1 MADQPPE
8 GSIRLSAREKNKP
21 RQDKAQLI
29 QAGRLHGRREN
40 REIDELTAQVTALT
54 GQLDAART
62 EVDRL
67 KGSAG
72 AAGGSKTD
80 KAVQKELDALS
91 KKVRRLEE
99 ERDAAV
105 ADKDALATKVSSLES
120 SLALDTRLVKLN
132 ADLEAERARVSSHAG
147 KLALA
152 QDESSTFQ
160 RRLQQLEKG
169 GETTAEMEMK
179 RQKQQFN
186 EAVSRLEGQVANLE
200 QDKFNLIELV
210 KTSKAKQDQLE
221 DQKLSLERESSR
233 LSTELQKAEGLVKQR
248 EQQDRVRQT
257 QAREGACSAEEQT
270 RLKDKIVALEKLCA
284 TLEASAIDSSSGSF
298 DSAAFLTV
306 RRYHDL
312 IANLHLSEDDVTTL
326 LDEGSLWPPIR
337 ATQPNDTSLIDF
349 MWLLADREA
358 EHDDDKRALE
368 DELAQ
373 AKQRADDALAAAS
386 GSRRGSV
393 AVGASRSGGTQDG
406 LEKER
411 AAAREDKARDKEVI
425 AQLEARISAY
435 EANASRPERSSS
447 RASSVY
453 AAPTATSGYSQAVV
467 DRLTVAMK
475 DLNQQVADLRDEN
488 MSLLLQLAGVEP

>member
-8 GSIRLSAREKNKP
+8 GTIRLSNREKNKP
-21 RQDKAQLI
+21 RHDKADLI
-29 QAGRLHGRREN
+29 QAGRLAGRRDN
-40 REIDELTAQVTALT
+40 REIEGLTAQCAALEK
-54 GQLDAART
+54 QLEAARG

-67 KGSAG
+67 KSSAG
-72 AAGGSKTD
+72 AVGGKKTD
-80 KAVQKELDALS
+80 KAVQKELDALG

-120 SLALDTRLVKLN
+120 SLALDARLVKLN
-132 ADLEAERARVSSHAG
+132 ADLDAERTRASGLAG

-179 RQKQQFN
+179 RRRQQYN
-186 EAVSRLEGQVANLE
+186 EAVSRLEGQVASLE
-200 QDKFNLIELV
+200 QDKFNLSELV
-210 KTSKAKQDQLE
+210 RASKAKQDQLE
-221 DQKLSLERESSR
+221 DQKLALERESTR
-233 LSTELQKAEGLVKQR
+233 LSTELQKVEGVAKQR
-248 EQQDRVRQT
+248 EQLDRVKT
-257 QAREGACSAEEQT
+257 QVREGGCSAEEKT
-270 RLKDKIVALEKLCA
+270 RLTDKIAALEKLCS
-284 TLEASAIDSSSGSF
+284 TLEASANSSASGSL
-298 DSAAFLTV
+298 DSTAFLTV

-312 IANLHLSEDDVTTL
+312 VANLHLSEDDVTTL

-337 ATQPNDTSLIDF
+337 ASQPPGTSLVDLL
-349 MWLLADREA
+349 WLLTDVQA

-368 DELAQ
+368 DKLAR
-373 AKQRADDALAAAS
+373 AKQRADEAVAAAS
-386 GSRRGSV
+386 NSRRGSV
-393 AVGASRSGGTQDG
+393 MSGASRSGATQDA
-406 LEKER
+406 LERER
-411 AAAREDKARDKEVI
+411 EAAREDKARDKETI

-435 EANASRPERSSS
+435 EANASRPERSPS
-447 RASSVY
+447 RASSGF

-467 DRLTVAMK
+467 DRLTLAMK
-475 DLNQQVADLRDEN
+475 DLNQQIADLRDEN

>member
-1 MADQPPE
+1 M
-8 GSIRLSAREKNKP
+8 RLSAREKNKP
-21 RQDKAQLI
+21 RHDKAQLI

-40 REIDELTAQVTALT
+40 REIDELTAQCAALEKQLETAR
-54 GQLDAART
+54 G

-67 KGSAG
+67 KG
-72 AAGGSKTD
+72 AAGPGGKKTD
-80 KAVQKELDALS
+80 KAVQKELDALT

-120 SLALDTRLVKLN
+120 SLALDARLVKLN
-132 ADLEAERARVSSHAG
+132 ADLDAERTRASSLAG

-179 RQKQQFN
+179 RQKQQYN
-186 EAVSRLEGQVANLE
+186 EAVSRLEGQVASLE
-200 QDKFNLIELV
+200 QDKFNLSELV
-210 KTSKAKQDQLE
+210 RASKTKQDQLE
-221 DQKLSLERESSR
+221 DQKLALERESYR
-233 LSTELQKAEGLVKQR
+233 LSTELQKAEGLAKMR
-248 EQQDRVRQT
+248 EQQDRVRPP
-257 QAREGACSAEEQT
+257 QAREGGCSEEEKT
-270 RLKDKIVALEKLCA
+270 RLKDKIVALEKLCT
-284 TLEASAIDSSSGSF
+284 TLEASANDSSSGYI
-298 DSAAFLTV
+298 DSATFSTV

-312 IANLHLSEDDVTTL
+312 VANLHLSEDDVTTL

-337 ATQPNDTSLIDF
+337 ATQPPSTSLIDF
-349 MWLLADREA
+349 LWLLADQQA

-368 DELAQ
+368 DELAKV
-373 AKQRADDALAAAS
+373 KQRADEAVAAS
-386 GSRRGSV
+386 RSRRGSV
-393 AVGASRSGGTQDG
+393 MSGTSRSGVAQEA

-411 AAAREDKARDKEVI
+411 EAARGQKARDKETI

-447 RASSVY
+447 RASSSSF
-453 AAPTATSGYSQAVV
+453 APPTATSGYSQAVV
-467 DRLTVAMK
+467 DRLTLAMK
-475 DLNQQVADLRDEN
+475 DLNQQIADLRDEN
-488 MSLLLQLAGVEP
+488 MSLLLQLAGVEL